1 MRPRAFAIDV
11 FQTDI
16 KNMKNVE
23 NNKTTNK
30 LRASIV
36 HFTLLSFSEF
46 YVLPQKWH
54 TEKGRK
60 RETTERATE

>member
-1 MRPRAFAIDV
+1 
-11 FQTDI
+11 
-16 KNMKNVE
+16 MKNAE

-54 TEKGRK
+54 TEKAENEERQ
-60 RETTERATE
+60 RATE